1 MGLTRKFLKG
11 MGISD
16 EQIDAIIDAHT
27 ETVDALKAQRDEL
40 KADAEEYAET
50 KKKLEAAEKTIAEA
64 GKDSYKVKYEAL
76 KEDFDKY
83 KHEQTQKET
92 HGAKL
97 AAYREMLKAC
107 GISEKRIESVLKVS
121 DVDSVELD
129 ENGAIKD
136 ADKKSESIKAEWA
149 DFIPT
154 EPTKGAN
161 TATPPTG
168 GSGSADP
175 SKMTFAEYKEWR
187 KKNT

>member
-40 KADAEEYAET
+40 KLDAEEYAET
-50 KKKLEAAEKTIAEA
+50 KKRLAAAEKTIEEA
-64 GKDSYKVKYEAL
+64 GKDSYKVKYDAL

-83 KHEQTQKET
+83 KHEQAQKET

-136 ADKKSESIKAEWA
+136 ADKKSESIKTEWA
-149 DFIPT
+149 DFIST
-154 EPTKGAN
+154 ESTKGAN

-187 KKNT
+187 KKNN